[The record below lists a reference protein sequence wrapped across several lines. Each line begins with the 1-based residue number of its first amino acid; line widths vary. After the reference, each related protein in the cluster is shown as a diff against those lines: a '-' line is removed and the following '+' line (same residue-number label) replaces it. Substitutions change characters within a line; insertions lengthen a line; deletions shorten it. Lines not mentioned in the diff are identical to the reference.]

1 MNIIELLGI
10 TYKEDIISNLIVG
23 LINESNNFKIS
34 FLENIIGISNANL
47 YNVEAFTRI
56 ATEQGIPDI
65 IIKIYNEQKNVLVI
79 IENKLK
85 AEEGYTQTARYS
97 TDKCIKD
104 ICLNNKINLEYNN
117 VSKKFIYFTLIPE
130 QIPSGERFVNKT
142 YRDLLELVNVE
153 IENEILNHIYQD
165 FMKLIKDFYC
175 DLDVNKEDKI
185 LDLLYENIDN
195 EKIYIKFKDIMK
207 SCNFDNGLEVKYIGK
222 TGGIGRISF
231 IAQISKDSWVSK
243 SNASLIEWLYSVNE
257 DTYNIR
263 LEFSF
268 DILNKVIKLP
278 LHYETNPYI
287 PKSKL
292 IKQSTEEDYNKYLN
306 RRELVKNK
314 LHEEILLLGDKDIK
328 CYNGSNQIANIII
341 NLDNNVTVKE
351 FLEAVEQSCNKISI
365 LVDNVLLE
373 LNI

>member
-117 VSKKFIYFTLIPE
+117 VSKKFIYFTIIPE

-314 LHEEILLLGDKDIK
+314 LHEEILLLGDKDIN

>member
-23 LINESNNFKIS
+23 LINKSNNFKIS
-34 FLENIIGISNANL
+34 FIENIIGVPNANL

-56 ATEQGIPDI
+56 STVKGVPDI
-65 IIKIYNEQKNVLVI
+65 IIKIYNEQENILVI

-97 TDKCIKD
+97 TDECIKD

-117 VSKKFIYFTLIPE
+117 VSKKFIYLTLIPE
-130 QIPSGERFVNKT
+130 QIPSGEKFVNKT
-142 YRDLLELVNVE
+142 YRDLLEVVNVE
-153 IENEILNHIYQD
+153 IENGILNHIYQD

-175 DLDVNKEDKI
+175 NLDVNKNDKI
-185 LDLLYENIDN
+185 LDLLCDNIDS
-195 EKIYIKFKDIMK
+195 EKIYIKFKNIMK
-207 SCNFDNGLEVKYIGK
+207 LCNFDNGLEVRYVGK
-222 TGGIGRISF
+222 TGGVGRISF
-231 IAQISKDSWVSK
+231 IAQISKDNWVSN
-243 SNASLIEWLYSVNE
+243 SNASFIDGLYSVKE
-257 DTYNIR
+257 DTYNIH

-292 IKQSTEEDYNKYLN
+292 IKQSKEEDYNKYID
-306 RRELVKNK
+306 RRELVKKK
-314 LHEEILLLGDKDIK
+314 LHEEIILLGDKDIK
-328 CYNGSNQIANIII
+328 TYNGSNQIANINI
-341 NLDNNVTVKE
+341 NVDDNVTVKE
-351 FLEAVEQSCNKISI
+351 FLETVERYCNKISV
-365 LVDNVLLE
+365 LVDKVLLE

>member
-23 LINESNNFKIS
+23 LINESNNFKIR

-47 YNVEAFTRI
+47 YTVEAFTRI
-56 ATEQGIPDI
+56 STAQGIPDI
-65 IIKIYNEQKNVLVI
+65 IIKIYNEQENTLAI

-85 AEEGYTQTARYS
+85 AEEGYIQTARYS
-97 TDKCIKD
+97 TDECIKE
-104 ICLNNKINLEYNN
+104 ICLNNKIKLDYNN
-117 VSKKFIYFTLIPE
+117 MSKKFIYLTLIPE
-130 QIPSGERFVNKT
+130 QIPSGGNFVNKT

-175 DLDVNKEDKI
+175 NLDVNKNDKI
-185 LDLLYENIDN
+185 LDLLCDNIDS
-195 EKIYIKFKDIMK
+195 EKIYIKFKNIMK
-207 SCNFDNGLEVKYIGK
+207 LCHFDNGLEVKYVGK

-231 IAQISKDSWVSK
+231 IAQISKDNWISNSK
-243 SNASLIEWLYSVNE
+243 ASFIDGLYSVND
-257 DTYNIR
+257 DTYNIH

-268 DILNKVIKLP
+268 DILNKLIKLP

-292 IKQSTEEDYNKYLN
+292 IKNSKVEDYNNYID
-306 RRELVKNK
+306 RRDVVKKK
-314 LHEEILLLGDKDIK
+314 LHEEIILLGDKDIK
-328 CYNGSNQIANIII
+328 PYNGSNQIANINIYI
-341 NLDNNVTVKE
+341 DNNITVKE
-351 FLEAVEQSCNKISI
+351 FIENVEQYCNKISV
-365 LVDNVLLE
+365 LVDRVLSYVY
-373 LNI
+373 

>member
-97 TDKCIKD
+97 TDKCIND

-117 VSKKFIYFTLIPE
+117 VSKEFIYLTLIPE
-130 QIPSGERFVNKT
+130 QIPSGEKFVNKT
-142 YRDLLELVNVE
+142 YRDLLEVVNVE

-314 LHEEILLLGDKDIK
+314 LHEEILLLGYKDIK

-365 LVDNVLLE
+365 LVDKVLLE

>member
-117 VSKKFIYFTLIPE
+117 VSKKFIYFTIIPE

>member
-1 MNIIELLGI
+1 M
-10 TYKEDIISNLIVG
+10 
-23 LINESNNFKIS
+23 
-34 FLENIIGISNANL
+34 
-47 YNVEAFTRI
+47 
-56 ATEQGIPDI
+56 
-65 IIKIYNEQKNVLVI
+65 
-79 IENKLK
+79 
-85 AEEGYTQTARYS
+85 
-97 TDKCIKD
+97 
-104 ICLNNKINLEYNN
+104 
-117 VSKKFIYFTLIPE
+117 SKKFIYFTLIPE

-222 TGGIGRISF
+222 TGGIERISF

>member
-34 FLENIIGISNANL
+34 FLENIIEISNANL

-56 ATEQGIPDI
+56 VTEQGIPDI
-65 IIKIYNEQKNVLVI
+65 IIKVYNEQENILVI

-85 AEEGYTQTARYS
+85 AEEGYKQTARYS

-117 VSKKFIYFTLIPE
+117 VSKKFIYLTLIPE

-153 IENEILNHIYQD
+153 IENELLNQIYKD
-165 FMKLIKDFYC
+165 FIKLIKDFYC
-175 DLDVNKEDKI
+175 NLDVNKEDKI
-185 LDLLYENIDN
+185 LDLLYDNIDC
-195 EKIYIKFKDIMK
+195 EKIYIKFKAIMK
-207 SCNFDNGLEVKYIGK
+207 LCNFDNGLEVKYIGK
-222 TGGIGRISF
+222 TGGTGRISF
-231 IAQISKDSWVSK
+231 IAQISKDSWVSN
-243 SNASLIEWLYSVNE
+243 SNATLIDGLYTVNE
-257 DTYNIR
+257 DTYNIN

-287 PKSKL
+287 PKSELVK
-292 IKQSTEEDYNKYLN
+292 KSTEADYNKYIN
-306 RRELVKNK
+306 RRELVKKK
-314 LHEEILLLGDKDIK
+314 LHEEIILLGDTDIK
-328 CYNGSNQIANIII
+328 SYNGSNQIAKMNI
-341 NLDNNVTVKE
+341 NVDNNVTVKE
-351 FLEAVEQSCNKISI
+351 FLEAVEQYCNKISV
-365 LVDNVLLE
+365 LVDKALLE
-373 LNI
+373 LNV

>member
-23 LINESNNFKIS
+23 LINESNNFKIR

-47 YNVEAFTRI
+47 YTVEAFTRI
-56 ATEQGIPDI
+56 STAQGIPDI
-65 IIKIYNEQKNVLVI
+65 IIKIYNEQENTLAI

-85 AEEGYTQTARYS
+85 AEEGYIQTARYS
-97 TDKCIKD
+97 TDECIKE
-104 ICLNNKINLEYNN
+104 ICLNNKIKLDYNN
-117 VSKKFIYFTLIPE
+117 VSKKFIYLTLIPE
-130 QIPSGERFVNKT
+130 QIPSGGNFVNKT

-175 DLDVNKEDKI
+175 NLDVNKNDKI
-185 LDLLYENIDN
+185 LDLLCDNIDS
-195 EKIYIKFKDIMK
+195 EKIYIKFKNIMK
-207 SCNFDNGLEVKYIGK
+207 LCNFDNGLEVKYVGK

-231 IAQISKDSWVSK
+231 IAQISKDNWISNSK
-243 SNASLIEWLYSVNE
+243 ASFIDGLYSVND
-257 DTYNIR
+257 DTYNIH

-268 DILNKVIKLP
+268 DILNKLIKLP

-292 IKQSTEEDYNKYLN
+292 IKNSKVEYYNNYID
-306 RRELVKNK
+306 RRDVVKKK
-314 LHEEILLLGDKDIK
+314 LHEEIILLGDKDIK
-328 CYNGSNQIANIII
+328 PYNGSNQIANINIYI
-341 NLDNNVTVKE
+341 DNNLTVKE
-351 FLEAVEQSCNKISI
+351 FIENVEQYCNKISV
-365 LVDNVLLE
+365 LVDRVLSYVY
-373 LNI
+373 

>member
-314 LHEEILLLGDKDIK
+314 LHEEILLLGYKDIK

-365 LVDNVLLE
+365 LVDKVLLE

>member
-10 TYKEDIISNLIVG
+10 TYKEDIISNIIVG

-130 QIPSGERFVNKT
+130 QIPSGERFVNKM

-314 LHEEILLLGDKDIK
+314 LHEEILLLGYKDIK

-365 LVDNVLLE
+365 LVDKVLLE

>member
-23 LINESNNFKIS
+23 LINESNNFKIR

-47 YNVEAFTRI
+47 YTVEAFTRI
-56 ATEQGIPDI
+56 STAQGIPDI
-65 IIKIYNEQKNVLVI
+65 IIKIYNEQENTLAI

-85 AEEGYTQTARYS
+85 AEEGYIQTARYS
-97 TDKCIKD
+97 TDECIKE
-104 ICLNNKINLEYNN
+104 ICLNNKIKLDYNN
-117 VSKKFIYFTLIPE
+117 VSKKFIYLTLIPE
-130 QIPSGERFVNKT
+130 QIPSGGNFVNKT

-175 DLDVNKEDKI
+175 NLDVNKNDKI
-185 LDLLYENIDN
+185 LDLLCDNIDS
-195 EKIYIKFKDIMK
+195 EKIYIKFKNIMK
-207 SCNFDNGLEVKYIGK
+207 LCHFDNGLEVKYVGK

-231 IAQISKDSWVSK
+231 IAQISKDNWISNSK
-243 SNASLIEWLYSVNE
+243 ASFIDGLYSVND
-257 DTYNIR
+257 DTYNIH

-268 DILNKVIKLP
+268 DILNKLIKLP

-292 IKQSTEEDYNKYLN
+292 IKNSKVEYYNNYID
-306 RRELVKNK
+306 RRDVVKKK
-314 LHEEILLLGDKDIK
+314 LHEEIILLGDKDIK
-328 CYNGSNQIANIII
+328 PYNGSNQIANINIYI
-341 NLDNNVTVKE
+341 DNNLTVKE
-351 FLEAVEQSCNKISI
+351 FIENVEQYCNKISV
-365 LVDNVLLE
+365 LVDKVLS
-373 LNI
+373 

>member
-130 QIPSGERFVNKT
+130 QIPSGERFVNKM

-314 LHEEILLLGDKDIK
+314 LHEEILLLGYKDIK

-365 LVDNVLLE
+365 LVDKVLLE

>member
-34 FLENIIGISNANL
+34 FLENIIEISNANL

-56 ATEQGIPDI
+56 VTEQGIPDI
-65 IIKIYNEQKNVLVI
+65 IIKVYNEQENILVI

-85 AEEGYTQTARYS
+85 AEEGYKQTARYS

-117 VSKKFIYFTLIPE
+117 VSKKFIYLTLIPE

-153 IENEILNHIYQD
+153 IENELLNQIYKD
-165 FMKLIKDFYC
+165 FIKLIKDFYC

-185 LDLLYENIDN
+185 LDLLYDNIDS
-195 EKIYIKFKDIMK
+195 EKIYIKFKAIMK
-207 SCNFDNGLEVKYIGK
+207 LCNFDNGLEVKYIGK
-222 TGGIGRISF
+222 TGGTGRISF
-231 IAQISKDSWVSK
+231 IAQISKDSWVSN
-243 SNASLIEWLYSVNE
+243 SNATLIDGLYTVNE
-257 DTYNIR
+257 DTYNIH

-287 PKSKL
+287 PKSELVKN
-292 IKQSTEEDYNKYLN
+292 STEADYNKYIN
-306 RRELVKNK
+306 RRELVKKK
-314 LHEEILLLGDKDIK
+314 LHEEIILLGDTDIK
-328 CYNGSNQIANIII
+328 SYNGSNQIAKMNI
-341 NLDNNVTVKE
+341 NVDNNVTVKE
-351 FLEAVEQSCNKISI
+351 FLETVEQYCNKISV
-365 LVDNVLLE
+365 LVDKALLE
-373 LNI
+373 